1 MKYDVIIVGAGSAGC
16 TLAARLS
23 EDPDRSVLLLEAG
36 PDYPNFEHL
45 PDELKYGYNLVAQ
58 VSGAHDWSFTG
69 RIAPHHTELQPVPR
83 GKVVGGSSAINGQ
96 LFLRGLP
103 EDYDSWA
110 ALGNHEWAYEKV
122 FPYFRKLER
131 DLDIQD
137 DFHGT
142 DGPIPVRRH
151 RRESWLPFQQAFY
164 QACVDAGFPAHQ
176 DMNHPDFT
184 GVGPIPFNN
193 SDGIRMSTALAY
205 INPNR
210 HRLNL
215 TIRAKLHATRILF
228 TGKRATGVELE
239 SGGERFTVEGEEV
252 ILSGGTIGSPHLLL
266 LSGVG
271 PADHLRGHGIPVVH
285 DLPGVGQNLRDHPVA
300 TVWMRVKEG
309 FPMDPTAPWVQIN
322 LHYTASGSST
332 RDDMHITP
340 MSYCPPHE
348 GPPTK
353 GMKAFFNT
361 HLELAVSAGELSLN
375 SADPHVQPRLEYLYL
390 LDPWDRR
397 RLKNS
402 IHICIGL
409 MEHKAYR
416 DIVAEILIPTPA
428 DLASDRALDAWLLE
442 TVTSGPHMSGTCKMG
457 PTSDPMAVVDQ
468 HCRVHG
474 LEGLRVVDVSVT
486 PDVVR
491 NNTNATAIMIGEHAA
506 DMIKEGR

>member
-300 TVWMRVKEG
+300 VGRGGTIGSPHLLLLSGVGPADHLRASVTGSRSSMTCLVY
-309 FPMDPTAPWVQIN
+309 TLCQN
-322 LHYTASGSST
+322 LRDHLASGS
-332 RDDMHITP
+332 DGVD
-340 MSYCPPHE
+340 
-348 GPPTK
+348 
-353 GMKAFFNT
+353 
-361 HLELAVSAGELSLN
+361 AG
-375 SADPHVQPRLEYLYL
+375 Q
-390 LDPWDRR
+390 
-397 RLKNS
+397 
-402 IHICIGL
+402 G
-409 MEHKAYR
+409 
-416 DIVAEILIPTPA
+416 
-428 DLASDRALDAWLLE
+428 
-442 TVTSGPHMSGTCKMG
+442 G
-457 PTSDPMAVVDQ
+457 PMASPWTLLRRG
-468 HCRVHG
+468 CRSTFTIRPV
-474 LEGLRVVDVSVT
+474 
-486 PDVVR
+486 
-491 NNTNATAIMIGEHAA
+491 A
-506 DMIKEGR
+506 